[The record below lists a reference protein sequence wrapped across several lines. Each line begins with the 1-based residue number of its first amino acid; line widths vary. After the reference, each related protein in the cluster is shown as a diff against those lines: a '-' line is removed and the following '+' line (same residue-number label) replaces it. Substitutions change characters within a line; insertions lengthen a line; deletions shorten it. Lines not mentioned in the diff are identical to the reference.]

1 MILSYLRRHPNAG
14 DTLEG
19 ITKWWLEL
27 ERIDT
32 SVNDVASVVD
42 NLARRGILK
51 TCKTKCGTTF
61 YKIRDDYFSEFGF
74 RAMDNG

>member
-42 NLARRGILK
+42 NLASIGMIQKLLISN
-51 TCKTKCGTTF
+51 
-61 YKIRDDYFSEFGF
+61 IRSL
-74 RAMDNG
+74 NK